1 MDFWGPS
8 GQPPLLK
15 QGHPALVAQD
25 QVQTAF
31 EDLIKDLQG
40 ERPTTS
46 LAKCFLMLCQ
56 NLLYFRLCPLPFVLA
71 LGTTEKEHGFSLFA
85 SSPSYL

>member
-40 ERPTTS
+40 ESPRPLWLS
-46 LAKCFLMLCQ
+46 
-56 NLLYFRLCPLPFVLA
+56 V
-71 LGTTEKEHGFSLFA
+71 S
-85 SSPSYL
+85 